1 MSDRPESPERDAAEG
16 GDASD
21 AAGPEEDGTE
31 RDRPDDSE
39 HLDDIEDGA
48 GCAEI
53 WERLSER
60 REAAREEAAR
70 EEAAREERSG

>member
-1 MSDRPESPERDAAEG
+1 MSDRSESSEGDAAEG

-21 AAGPEEDGTE
+21 AVGSEASGTE
-31 RDRPDDSE
+31 RDRPDDVE

-60 REAAREEAAR
+60 REAARNEA
-70 EEAAREERSG
+70 E